1 MALSLTVVSGGENA
15 LIFYLPAPLRDDYPL
30 ILQALAQKALSLG
43 AIEAVPAYHSLLVMF
58 ESRDGKALEEALCS
72 ALPNIEKSLT
82 EPDKRKPLTIPI
94 CYDSR
99 FAPDLEA
106 LAKHHGLS
114 TEAVIAKH
122 TARTY
127 RVCCLGFIPGFAF
140 LGYVDKAI
148 ATPRRAN
155 PRPAVAAGSVGIA
168 GRQTGCYPVESP
180 GGWNIIGRT
189 PMSLYAPEKGIF
201 SRFHLADRVRFQPI
215 SYDEFMTWEALP

>member
-15 LIFYLPAPLRDDYPL
+15 LIFYLPAPPRDDYPI

-58 ESRDGKALEEALCS
+58 KSRDGKTLEEALCS
-72 ALPNIEKSLT
+72 ALPSIEKSLT

-140 LGYVDKAI
+140 LGYVDQAI

-168 GRQTGCYPVESP
+168 GKQTGCYPVESP

>member
-58 ESRDGKALEEALCS
+58 EKSRDDKALEAALCS
-72 ALPNIEKSLT
+72 ALPRIEKSLT

-94 CYDSR
+94 CYDNR

-140 LGYVDKAI
+140 LGYVDQAI

-180 GGWNIIGRT
+180 
-189 PMSLYAPEKGIF
+189 PFSL
-201 SRFHLADRVRFQPI
+201 SR
-215 SYDEFMTWEALP
+215 